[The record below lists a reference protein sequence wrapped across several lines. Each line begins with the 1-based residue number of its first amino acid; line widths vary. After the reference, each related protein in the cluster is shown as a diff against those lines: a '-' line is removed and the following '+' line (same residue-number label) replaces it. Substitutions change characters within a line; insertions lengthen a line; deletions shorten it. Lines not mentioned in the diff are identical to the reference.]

1 MKVGNNLMK
10 KLNQFTLFDWNS
22 FQKGKTFVCIGIS
35 PWKDFESGEIIGTK
49 VESVIASDETNY
61 NVKDG
66 ETVTN
71 LYEKLVF
78 KVNKDIDIP
87 INAVIHPKGVQASV
101 FGEYRNQLS
110 CTAEDIVIV
119 SKN

>member
-1 MKVGNNLMK
+1 MKVGNKLMK
-10 KLNQFTLFDWNS
+10 KLSMFLS
-22 FQKGKTFVCIGIS
+22 FNFNEFARNKTFICISTS
-35 PWKDFESGEIIGTK
+35 PWKDFESGEILGTK
-49 VESVIASDETNY
+49 VETVIAKDETNY

-78 KVNKDIDIP
+78 KVNKNIDIP
-87 INAVIHPKGVQASV
+87 INAVIQPKGVQASV

>member
-1 MKVGNNLMK
+1 MK
-10 KLNQFTLFDWNS
+10 KLTQFFS
-22 FQKGKTFVCIGIS
+22 FNFEEFAQNKTFQCIS
-35 PWKDFESGEIIGTK
+35 VTPWKDFDSGKILGTK
-49 VESVIASDETNY
+49 VETVITKDETNY

-71 LYEKLVF
+71 LYEKLIF

-87 INAVIHPKGVQASV
+87 INAVIQPKGVQASV